1 MRIKEKYADK
11 LSWPTDNIKEL
22 NFVINFY
29 LTG

>member
-1 MRIKEKYADK
+1 MQIKEKYADK

-22 NFVINFY
+22 NFVINIY

>member
-11 LSWPTDNIKEL
+11 FSWPTENIKEL

-29 LTG
+29 FTG